1 MGITTF
7 EQYLESLRD
16 GREVYYRGE
25 KIADITQHPILKIG
39 IKLMEHFFGEKYLY
53 RDQELGV
60 KTSVFYKVPRS
71 SADLLERSRLTY
83 EITKEAVMI
92 LPHIGTDALIALTI
106 LTSKLKD
113 KNLNK
118 RVMEYANEAKKN
130 NWFLSLATIDARGD
144 RSLRPTEQV
153 DRDLYV
159 HVVEEKTEGIVVRG
173 AKMHT
178 GYASIDQGVIVI
190 PGRALRKG
198 EEDYAVAFAVPAN
211 TRGLKLIQRP
221 SIATEAALH
230 AWEGVRIGRENQVE
244 TMTIL
249 DNVFVPW
256 ERVFLYKDVVAG
268 SQLALMFALQHR
280 LSALSYRYA
289 LAEYL
294 IGLGKLVAEAN
305 GVQKASHIIGD
316 LKDLITY
323 AEIQK
328 ICAKMACHECQ
339 IDETSGIAIP
349 NIIYT
354 NIGKMYSNEHY
365 LPTIRSLIDM
375 AGGVALTAPSGD
387 DYANKELSPFIDKYL
402 RGTIP
407 GQDRFKL
414 MLLLREWIA
423 LWGESAVYYIHAE
436 GSMRASIIELV
447 RSYDYTDAE
456 AIVKKLLSR
465 MK

>member
-1 MGITTF
+1 
-7 EQYLESLRD
+7 
-16 GREVYYRGE
+16 
-25 KIADITQHPILKIG
+25 
-39 IKLMEHFFGEKYLY
+39 
-53 RDQELGV
+53 
-60 KTSVFYKVPRS
+60 
-71 SADLLERSRLTY
+71 
-83 EITKEAVMI
+83 
-92 LPHIGTDALIALTI
+92 
-106 LTSKLKD
+106 
-113 KNLNK
+113 
-118 RVMEYANEAKKN
+118 
-130 NWFLSLATIDARGD
+130 
-144 RSLRPTEQV
+144 
-153 DRDLYV
+153 V
-159 HVVEEKTEGIVVRG
+159 HVVEEKADGIVVRG

-178 GYASIDQGVIVI
+178 GYASIDQGVIII

-198 EEDYAVAFAVPAN
+198 EEEYAVAFAMPAN
-211 TRGLKLIQRP
+211 AKGLKLIQRP

-230 AWEGVRIGRENQVE
+230 EWEGVRIGRENQVE
-244 TMTIL
+244 TLTIL

-256 ERVFLYKDVVAG
+256 ERVFLYRDVSAG

-294 IGLGKLVAEAN
+294 VGLGKLVAESN

-328 ICAKMACHECQ
+328 ICAKMACYECQ

-365 LPTIRSLIDM
+365 LPTIRSLIDI

-402 RGTIP
+402 RGAIP
-407 GQDRFKL
+407 GEDRFKL

-447 RSYDYTDAE
+447 RSYQYSNAE
-456 AIVKKLLSR
+456 AIVKKLLSS
-465 MK
+465 MQ